1 LSNEIDPTLE
11 KTSHQLIG
19 QQIDDILA
27 YIENKNE
34 SVLYKMYNRAELEI
48 YFGKK
53 ALKTDWYPHP
63 KKKTHVPGIKHWSAV
78 EYFLWTEWGV
88 VLSAEQTS
96 WASKWRD
103 IAVNEFYITGG
114 RDSGKSFLGA
124 LFALYS
130 MVFHNEVF
138 PNFLVQL
145 FAGAKEQAETVYEQH
160 VIPNLVN
167 SRKIHQ
173 LLSRYDPIW
182 DKVSERKRQAVKIT
196 EMKLQNGA
204 KMRINPT
211 STKAA
216 RSKHP
221 DLLWF
226 DEAVEAEDVRR
237 GQVITSAISSLT
249 AGHMMR
255 TLATS
260 TVHKNPLG
268 WFASM
273 VRRAQHQMEQGY
285 KNILTVNLSE
295 SGVESKPWLSKQEQ
309 LKELNRKLQDESI
322 NTDAEFYG
330 LIAGG
335 EGDVFNQAALKRM
348 LLKVVPPVFD
358 KSKRLV
364 FSHDPGYGTSLYGF
378 EVWQIDDINMEFLDG
393 EFWKKGDPSEI
404 VNKVLEYCSKYG
416 DGEHACDAAATT
428 TIKYLQKENLT
439 VQAYQLGARPPGWD
453 TMLPDEQQ
461 RYNTDSKTIGNN
473 LMNERLSLG
482 RLWIHPK
489 SGMSKPLTL
498 LKDDPPVHA
507 GRLLI
512 EQMQTQRISE
522 TTKKPEKG
530 NDDMIDSATIAVL
543 QSEFGVAM
551 GEWRSAGSW

>member
-1 LSNEIDPTLE
+1 MSEVDPTLE
-11 KTSHQLIG
+11 KNSIQILG
-19 QQIDDILA
+19 QNIDDILA
-27 YIENKNE
+27 YIENKNQ
-34 SVLYKMYNRAELEI
+34 SVLYKMYNEEELAI
-48 YFGKK
+48 YLGKK
-53 ALKTDWYPHP
+53 ALKTDWHPHP
-63 KKKTHVPGIKHWSAV
+63 QKGIHVPGIKHWSAV

-88 VLSAEQTS
+88 VLSPEQN
-96 WASKWRD
+96 KWVARWGD
-103 IAVNEFYITGG
+103 ISVDEFYITGG

-124 LFALYS
+124 LLALYS

-167 SRKIHQ
+167 SRMIHQ
-173 LLSRYDPIW
+173 LLSKYDPIW
-182 DKVSERKRQAVKIT
+182 EKVSERKRQAVKIT
-196 EMKLQNGA
+196 EMKLLNGSR
-204 KMRINPT
+204 MRINPT

-221 DLLWF
+221 DIFWL

-237 GQVITSAISSLT
+237 GQVITSAVSSLT

-268 WFASM
+268 WFASQ

-285 KNILTVNLSE
+285 KNIFTVNLSE
-295 SGVESKPWLSKQEQ
+295 SGVESKPWLTKQDQ
-309 LKELNRKLQDESI
+309 LKELNRKLQDEAI

-335 EGDVFNQAALKRM
+335 EGDVFNQAAIKRM
-348 LLKVVPPVFD
+348 LLKVVPPVYN
-358 KSKRLV
+358 KNNRIMY
-364 FSHDPGYGTSLYGF
+364 SHDPGYGTSLYAF
-378 EVWQIDDINMEFLDG
+378 QVWQEDDINTTFLDG

-404 VNKVLEYCSKYG
+404 VETVLKYVEKYG
-416 DGEHACDAAATT
+416 EGEHACDAAATT
-428 TIKYLQKENLT
+428 TIKYLQKENLN
-439 VQAYQLGARPPGWD
+439 VQAYQLGARPPGWED
-453 TMLPDEQQ
+453 MLDDEKQ

-473 LMNERLSLG
+473 IMNEKLSLG
-482 RLWIHPK
+482 RLWVHPK
-489 SGMSKPLTL
+489 TGMAKPLTL
-498 LKDDPPVHA
+498 LKDDPPVYA

-522 TTKKPEKG
+522 TTRKPEKG
-530 NDDMIDSATIAVL
+530 NDDMIDSATIAML
-543 QSEFGVAM
+543 QSEFGQAM
-551 GEWRSAGSW
+551 GDWRSAGNW

>member
-1 LSNEIDPTLE
+1 LSSGIDPTLE
-11 KTSHQLIG
+11 KTSHKALG

-27 YIENKNE
+27 YVENKNQ
-34 SVLYKMYNRAELEI
+34 SVLYKMYNEEELAI
-48 YFGKK
+48 YLGKK
-53 ALKTDWYPHP
+53 NHKTYWYPHP
-63 KKKTHVPGIKHWSAV
+63 QKGTHVSGIKHWNAV
-78 EYFLWTEWGV
+78 EYFMWTEWNV
-88 VLSAEQTS
+88 VLSPQQQS
-96 WASKWRD
+96 WVGAWGDTRVD
-103 IAVNEFYITGG
+103 EFYVTGG

-124 LFALYS
+124 LLALYS
-130 MVFHNEVF
+130 MVFHNEIY

-160 VIPNLVN
+160 VIPNLVH
-167 SRKIHQ
+167 SRKIHT

-182 DKVSERKRQAVKIT
+182 EKVSERKRQAVKIT

-221 DLLWF
+221 DVLWF

-237 GQVITSAISSLT
+237 GQVITSAVSSLT

-268 WFASM
+268 WFASQ
-273 VRRAQHQMEQGY
+273 VRRAMHQMQLGY
-285 KNILTVNLSE
+285 KNIYTVNLSE
-295 SGVESKPWLSKQEQ
+295 AGVDSKPWLSKQEQ

-348 LLKVVPPVFD
+348 LLKV
-358 KSKRLV
+358 SKPQFNKDERLI

-378 EVWQIDDINMEFLDG
+378 EVWQVGDLDMTLLDG

-404 VNKVLEYCSKYG
+404 VERIMEYIKKYG

-428 TIKYLQKENLT
+428 TIKYLQKENLS
-439 VQAYQLGARPPGWD
+439 VQSYQLGARPPGWD
-453 TMLPDEQQ
+453 KMLEDEQQ
-461 RYNTDSKTIGNN
+461 RYNIDSKTIGNN
-473 LMNERLSLG
+473 LINERLSLG

-489 SGMSKPLTL
+489 TGMAKPLTL
-498 LKDDPPVHA
+498 MKDDPPIHP

-522 TTKKPEKG
+522 TTRKPEKG
-530 NDDMIDSATIAVL
+530 NDDMIDSCTIAML
-543 QSEFGVAM
+543 QAEFGQAM
-551 GEWRSAGSW
+551 GDWSRAGSW